1 MNKEEFDAVIISLEV
16 ETLPCLFLLLSQD
29 GTVNRL
35 GTGAIDNAE
44 KALFVG
50 ESLEPF
56 FKQFMARVS
65 DELLQNAG
73 AYRHPDP
80 KGRACKLVLA
90 FRRPK
95 DPLGFEFHFG
105 TESEGPPPEVASL
118 VSFATEMTE
127 EWYNLQKE
135 EAAAQATEDEEA

>member
-1 MNKEEFDAVIISLEV
+1 MNKEEFDAVVISLEV
-16 ETLPCLFLLLSQD
+16 DTQPCLFLLLCKD

-35 GTGAIDNAE
+35 GTGTLDNSE

-50 ESLEPF
+50 ESLAPF
-56 FKQFMARVS
+56 FKQFMARVNN
-65 DELLQNAG
+65 ELLDNAG

-80 KGRACKLVLA
+80 KGRPCKLVLA

-105 TESEGPPPEVASL
+105 TESEGPPAEVSSL
-118 VSFATEMTE
+118 VSFATQMTE
-127 EWYNLQKE
+127 EWYAHQKE
-135 EAAAQATEDEEA
+135 DVAAQANEEEEA